1 MSEYQYYELLA
12 LDRPLTAKQ
21 RAELRSIS
29 SRAEITATGFTNE
42 YQWGDLKGDPLQMV
56 KEYFDA
62 FVYLANWGTR
72 QVMFR
77 LPRGVLDPATAGPYC
92 STDTA
97 SLIETDS
104 HLILSLNVDHEEA
117 DDYWDEPGGQLAVM
131 VQARSE
137 LAAGDLRLLYL
148 AWLLALQSDFVD
160 DEETEPPV
168 PPGLRNLSAGLQAV
182 VDFFEIDEN
191 LIAVAAASS
200 PAIEE
205 PGGLAEWIASLA
217 AEEKD
222 SLLARVAG
230 GEGAQVQALLRRR
243 FRAASGSSAAAVPG
257 RTAAELCEA
266 AEDRRAAREKAAEQ
280 RRRKAE
286 ARKAAAEAA
295 AYAKHLDL
303 LATQPEEAWREAA
316 ELIET
321 KKPREYDRA
330 VSLLRDLQALA
341 EREGGSA
348 EFGKRFGELR
358 VRHDRKPSLQERFD
372 KAGLPS

>member
-1 MSEYQYYELLA
+1 
-12 LDRPLTAKQ
+12 
-21 RAELRSIS
+21 
-29 SRAEITATGFTNE
+29 
-42 YQWGDLKGDPLQMV
+42 
-56 KEYFDA
+56 
-62 FVYLANWGTR
+62 
-72 QVMFR
+72 
-77 LPRGVLDPATAGPYC
+77 
-92 STDTA
+92 
-97 SLIETDS
+97 
-104 HLILSLNVDHEEA
+104 
-117 DDYWDEPGGQLAVM
+117 
-131 VQARSE
+131 
-137 LAAGDLRLLYL
+137 LYL

-160 DEETEPPV
+160 GEETEPPV

-205 PGGLAEWIASLA
+205 PGGLAEWIAA
-217 AEEKD
+217 
-222 SLLARVAG
+222 
-230 GEGAQVQALLRRR
+230 
-243 FRAASGSSAAAVPG
+243 PG
-257 RTAAELCEA
+257 RTAAELWEA

-295 AYAKHLDL
+295 AYAKRLDQ
-303 LATQPEEAWREAA
+303 LATRTEEAWREAA

-348 EFGKRFGELR
+348 EFRQRFGELR